1 MKLTVLGMPSRDAI
15 AFDMFMQKSMTGW
28 TWEHML
34 ATHADQRIN
43 ADILVVDMAAHGW
56 AQGNDANLA
65 QLKQLV
71 GQNFAVLLVSAQ
83 DHTWARL
90 MAALPMPQ
98 WIWLGKPYG
107 AHRMREVLTQFAATH
122 AQNALH
128 STASLRNKSATPVN
142 TVGVDVHPTTQLK
155 HAGSPSVPTS
165 SPDTLAAQLAH
176 VPLERYTLLRQML
189 DGIQTRIPF
198 EMRFT
203 VQNSLIVNPEDAW
216 VATNTPLPVIARVCD
231 SSALAAAV
239 SVRALEASEAEERA
253 HRLGMAFKDMYTF
266 LHEISAGLRMSKTDN

>member
-15 AFDMFMQKSMTGW
+15 AFDMFMQKSMTEW

-107 AHRMREVLTQFAATH
+107 AHRMREVLAQFAAH
-122 AQNALH
+122 AQNTPH
-128 STASLRNKSATPVN
+128 STTSLRNKSAVPVK
-142 TVGVDVHPTTQLK
+142 TVGVDVHPTRQLK
-155 HAGSPSVPTS
+155 HAGSPSAPTL
-165 SPDTLAAQLAH
+165 SPDILAAQLALA
-176 VPLERYTLLRQML
+176 PLERYILLRQML
-189 DGIQTRIPF
+189 NGIQTRIPF